1 MLHFRGSIRDL
12 DIGGNCQ
19 SQKSCNFDHFFVSR
33 LPAALEQCR
42 GGARQTWRGTVSG
55 VGLGGMVWR
64 RYGAVGRYAHGAMER
79 HRCSVAN
86 RHGYGVVGQYV
97 LGIMKRTGA
106 MVWKSAGAAL
116 WGDADVVLGANA
128 ALRHGMARIR
138 RCGVR
143 PLWRHREVR
152 GAVETVFRF
161 GCQNGQIA
169 KSFQNFI
176 GKTHLKK
183 IFLDGASTA
192 KYFIKLCLF
201 AKQPVATKEEMTRG
215 SV

>member
-1 MLHFRGSIRDL
+1 MIWTSAAIDNRKKVAILITFLFPDFRQFWSSAEGGGETDLARYCERRGAWQHGVAQVRRRGSIR
-12 DIGGNCQ
+12 
-19 SQKSCNFDHFFVSR
+19 
-33 LPAALEQCR
+33 
-42 GGARQTWRGTVSG
+42 ARR
-55 VGLGGMVWR
+55 
-64 RYGAVGRYAHGAMER
+64 HGAAQVQ
-79 HRCSVAN
+79 RCEKGRV
-86 RHGYGVVGQYV
+86 RCGGTMRTQHHGAARVQWCGKAQARRCGVV
-97 LGIMKRTGA
+97 
-106 MVWKSAGAAL
+106 
-116 WGDADVVLGANA
+116 
-128 ALRHGMARIR
+128 RIR

-152 GAVETVFRF
+152 GAVEAVFRF

-183 IFLDGASTA
+183 IFLDGAGTA

>member
-1 MLHFRGSIRDL
+1 MIWTSTAI
-12 DIGGNCQ
+12 
-19 SQKSCNFDHFFVSR
+19 
-33 LPAALEQCR
+33 
-42 GGARQTWRGTVSG
+42 
-55 VGLGGMVWR
+55 
-64 RYGAVGRYAHGAMER
+64 
-79 HRCSVAN
+79 AN
-86 RHGYGVVGQYV
+86 RKKVAILITFLFPDFRQLWSSAEGGGEADLARYCEQHGVAQV
-97 LGIMKRTGA
+97 
-106 MVWKSAGAAL
+106 
-116 WGDADVVLGANA
+116 
-128 ALRHGMARIR
+128 R

-152 GAVETVFRF
+152 GAVEAVFRVR
-161 GCQNGQIA
+161 CQNGQIA

-183 IFLDGASTA
+183 IFLDGAGTA

>member
-1 MLHFRGSIRDL
+1 
-12 DIGGNCQ
+12 
-19 SQKSCNFDHFFVSR
+19 
-33 LPAALEQCR
+33 
-42 GGARQTWRGTVSG
+42 
-55 VGLGGMVWR
+55 MVWR

-79 HRCSVAN
+79 HRCSVVN
-86 RHGYGVVGQYV
+86 RHGYGVMGRCVP
-97 LGIMKRTGA
+97 GIMKRTGA

-116 WGDADVVLGANA
+116 WGDAGVGLGANA

-143 PLWRHREVR
+143 PLWRHRKVR
-152 GAVETVFRF
+152 GAVEAVFRVR
-161 GCQNGQIA
+161 CQNGQIA

-183 IFLDGASTA
+183 IFLDGACTA

>member
-1 MLHFRGSIRDL
+1 MQRCEKARARC
-12 DIGGNCQ
+12 GGTMRTR
-19 SQKSCNFDHFFVSR
+19 H
-33 LPAALEQCR
+33 
-42 GGARQTWRGTVSG
+42 
-55 VGLGGMVWR
+55 
-64 RYGAVGRYAHGAMER
+64 HGAAR
-79 HRCSVAN
+79 VQWCGKAWARRC
-86 RHGYGVVGQYV
+86 GVMQ
-97 LGIMKRTGA
+97 
-106 MVWKSAGAAL
+106 
-116 WGDADVVLGANA
+116 VVLGTNA
-128 ALRHGMARIR
+128 ALCHGMARIR

-152 GAVETVFRF
+152 GAVEAVFRF

-183 IFLDGASTA
+183 IFLDGAGTA
-192 KYFIKLCLF
+192 KYFIKMCLF

>member
-1 MLHFRGSIRDL
+1 MRHWAVVLLHFRGSIRDL

-42 GGARQTWRGTVSG
+42 GGGEADLARYCERRGTWQHGVAQVRRRGSIRARHHGAARVQWRGKAWAWRCG
-55 VGLGGMVWR
+55 VMQVW
-64 RYGAVGRYAHGAMER
+64 
-79 HRCSVAN
+79 
-86 RHGYGVVGQYV
+86 
-97 LGIMKRTGA
+97 
-106 MVWKSAGAAL
+106 
-116 WGDADVVLGANA
+116 
-128 ALRHGMARIR
+128 

-143 PLWRHREVR
+143 PLWRHGEVR
-152 GAVETVFRF
+152 GAVEAVFRF

-176 GKTHLKK
+176 GKTYLKK
-183 IFLDGASTA
+183 IFLDGAGTA

>member
-1 MLHFRGSIRDL
+1 MAI
-12 DIGGNCQ
+12 
-19 SQKSCNFDHFFVSR
+19 
-33 LPAALEQCR
+33 
-42 GGARQTWRGTVSG
+42 
-55 VGLGGMVWR
+55 
-64 RYGAVGRYAHGAMER
+64 
-79 HRCSVAN
+79 AN
-86 RHGYGVVGQYV
+86 RKKVAILITFLFPDFRQLWSSAEEGETDPARYCERRGAWQHGVAQ
-97 LGIMKRTGA
+97 
-106 MVWKSAGAAL
+106 VW
-116 WGDADVVLGANA
+116 
-128 ALRHGMARIR
+128 

-152 GAVETVFRF
+152 GAVEAVFRF

-183 IFLDGASTA
+183 IFLDGAGTA

>member
-1 MLHFRGSIRDL
+1 MIWTSTAIANRKKVAILITFLFPDFQQLWSSAEGGGKADL
-12 DIGGNCQ
+12 
-19 SQKSCNFDHFFVSR
+19 
-33 LPAALEQCR
+33 
-42 GGARQTWRGTVSG
+42 ARYCERRGTWQHG
-55 VGLGGMVWR
+55 VAQV
-64 RYGAVGRYAHGAMER
+64 
-79 HRCSVAN
+79 
-86 RHGYGVVGQYV
+86 
-97 LGIMKRTGA
+97 
-106 MVWKSAGAAL
+106 
-116 WGDADVVLGANA
+116 
-128 ALRHGMARIR
+128 R

-152 GAVETVFRF
+152 GAVEAVFRF

-183 IFLDGASTA
+183 IFLDGAGTA

>member
-42 GGARQTWRGTVSG
+42 GGETDPARYCERRGAWQHG
-55 VGLGGMVWR
+55 VAQVR
-64 RYGAVGRYAHGAMER
+64 RCGSIRARRHGAAQVQRCEKGRVRCGGTMRTR
-79 HRCSVAN
+79 H
-86 RHGYGVVGQYV
+86 HGAARVQWCG
-97 LGIMKRTGA
+97 KGA
-106 MVWKSAGAAL
+106 SAAL
-116 WGDADVVLGANA
+116 WGGAGVVLGANA
-128 ALRHGMARIR
+128 ALRHGIARIR

-152 GAVETVFRF
+152 GAVEAVFRF

-183 IFLDGASTA
+183 IFLDGAGTA

>member
-42 GGARQTWRGTVSG
+42 GGGETDPARYCERRGTWQHG
-55 VGLGGMVWR
+55 VAQVR
-64 RYGAVGRYAHGAMER
+64 RRG
-79 HRCSVAN
+79 
-86 RHGYGVVGQYV
+86 
-97 LGIMKRTGA
+97 
-106 MVWKSAGAAL
+106 
-116 WGDADVVLGANA
+116 VVLGANA
-128 ALRHGMARIR
+128 ALRQGMVRIR

-143 PLWRHREVR
+143 PLWRHREAS
-152 GAVETVFRF
+152 GAVEAVFRF

-176 GKTHLKK
+176 GKTYLKK
-183 IFLDGASTA
+183 IFLDGAGTA

>member
-1 MLHFRGSIRDL
+1 MIWTS
-12 DIGGNCQ
+12 
-19 SQKSCNFDHFFVSR
+19 
-33 LPAALEQCR
+33 AAI
-42 GGARQTWRGTVSG
+42 
-55 VGLGGMVWR
+55 
-64 RYGAVGRYAHGAMER
+64 
-79 HRCSVAN
+79 AN
-86 RHGYGVVGQYV
+86 RKKVAILITFLFPDFRQLWSSAEGGETDPARYCERRGAWQHGVAQV
-97 LGIMKRTGA
+97 
-106 MVWKSAGAAL
+106 
-116 WGDADVVLGANA
+116 
-128 ALRHGMARIR
+128 R

-152 GAVETVFRF
+152 GAVEAVFRF

-183 IFLDGASTA
+183 IFLDGAGTA

>member
-1 MLHFRGSIRDL
+1 MLHFWGSIRDL
-12 DIGGNCQ
+12 DIGGDCQ

-42 GGARQTWRGTVSG
+42 GGGRGAQCGTVSG
-55 VGLGGMVWR
+55 VGLGSMVWR

-79 HRCSVAN
+79 HRCSVAKRDGCGAAGRCVPSIME
-86 RHGYGVVGQYV
+86 RHGCNGVEKRRRGAVGWC
-97 LGIMKRTGA
+97 GCGA
-106 MVWKSAGAAL
+106 WSERGATP
-116 WGDADVVLGANA
+116 WDG
-128 ALRHGMARIR
+128 RIR

-152 GAVETVFRF
+152 GAVEAVFRF

-183 IFLDGASTA
+183 IFLDGAGTA

>member
-1 MLHFRGSIRDL
+1 MIWTSTAIANRKKVAILITFLFPDFQQLWSSAEGGGKADLARYCERRGTWQHGVAQVRRRGSIR
-12 DIGGNCQ
+12 
-19 SQKSCNFDHFFVSR
+19 
-33 LPAALEQCR
+33 
-42 GGARQTWRGTVSG
+42 ARR
-55 VGLGGMVWR
+55 
-64 RYGAVGRYAHGAMER
+64 HGAAQVQ
-79 HRCSVAN
+79 RCEKGRVRCGGDDAYPASWS
-86 RHGYGVVGQYV
+86 G
-97 LGIMKRTGA
+97 TGA

-116 WGDADVVLGANA
+116 WGDAGVVLGANA

-152 GAVETVFRF
+152 GAVEAVFRF

-183 IFLDGASTA
+183 IFLDGADTA